1 MNWQTLLRTLLLIVA
16 WLLSS
21 TVTARAGGAV
31 AYSLESQPHADI
43 WRLQIVRGEVEL
55 ALVLRP
61 GDAVRDVTRAGG
73 RDRGALHL
81 VGDVESSAG
90 SWARVS
96 VDPNGRWLSGLV
108 RTGDALFSVQ
118 TRRSGV
124 VWMEQVATG
133 QPRSVSVSR
142 VLPLAAVVDSLYDE
156 ASDGQGRRRAIA
168 LINQVDGLFR
178 EQLGLALDLR
188 AVRVIEDPTRDPLRQ
203 SGGTLEDVL
212 MAFRNYRQSDTT
224 LPDGVGLVHLFSG
237 ASLFDR
243 RVGLA
248 YTSGVCDPYGH
259 DVSVSRL
266 RMELITVAH
275 ELAHILGASHDS
287 SWACGES
294 NLLMAATVRS
304 DLSLQMSAC
313 SVDAISPTLDRECFV
328 QLGDPAN
335 PIADAAQT
343 LEARPGL
350 RSLEGAVP
358 TEPVSPLVLLA
369 IAFMAVGL
377 IRRRH

>member
-1 MNWQTLLRTLLLIVA
+1 MNWRTLTRTLLLVVA
-16 WLLSS
+16 WLLLS
-21 TVTARAGGAV
+21 TAPARAGGAV
-31 AYSLESQPHADI
+31 AYTLVPQAQPDT
-43 WRLQIVRGEVEL
+43 WRVRIARGDAE
-55 ALVLRP
+55 LVLRLRP
-61 GDAVRDVTRAGG
+61 GEAVRGVTHAGG

-81 VGDVESSAG
+81 AGEVESSPG
-90 SWARVS
+90 SWARIS
-96 VDPNGRWLSGLV
+96 VDPTGRWLSGLL
-108 RTGDALFSVQ
+108 RHADTLLAVQ

-124 VWMEQVATG
+124 IWLEQVATG
-133 QPRSVSVSR
+133 YPRSVSVSR

-188 AVRVIEDPTRDPLRQ
+188 AVRVIDDPERDPLRQ

-224 LPDGVGLVHLFSG
+224 LPRDVGLVHLFSG

-248 YTSGVCDPYGH
+248 YTAGVCDPNGH

-266 RMELITVAH
+266 RLELITVAH

-287 SWACGES
+287 SWSCGES

-328 QLGDPAN
+328 QLGDTADS
-335 PIADAAQT
+335 IVDAANA
-343 LEARPGL
+343 LEAQLGL

-358 TEPVSPLVLLA
+358 SEPVSPLVLIA